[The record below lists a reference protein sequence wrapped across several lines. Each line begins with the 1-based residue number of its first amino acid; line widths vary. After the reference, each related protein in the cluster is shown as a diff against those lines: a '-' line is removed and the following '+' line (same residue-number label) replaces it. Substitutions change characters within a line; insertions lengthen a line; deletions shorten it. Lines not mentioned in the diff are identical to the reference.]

1 MQIIIKNISGSMST
15 RSTSICKDPN
25 VAKHLSLLHDKYGI
39 VSGDKAPNNIV
50 FVCKSHCV
58 DCLIKELGIDNS
70 LDNPTYKCIFRRH
83 LRKRKSWTS
92 IDLFYAPLEFQPK
105 MKNWIYHHSTGFLN
119 YASFPSIFSRGLSI
133 DASYQVS
140 VHLAKRFERRR
151 FEKSTNQK
159 QELLM
164 MAMFFNGSGR
174 NVQS

>member
-1 MQIIIKNISGSMST
+1 
-15 RSTSICKDPN
+15 
-25 VAKHLSLLHDKYGI
+25 
-39 VSGDKAPNNIV
+39 
-50 FVCKSHCV
+50 
-58 DCLIKELGIDNS
+58 
-70 LDNPTYKCIFRRH
+70 
-83 LRKRKSWTS
+83 
-92 IDLFYAPLEFQPK
+92 LEFQPK

>member
-1 MQIIIKNISGSMST
+1 MLLNTYLSSMTNMS
-15 RSTSICKDPN
+15 
-25 VAKHLSLLHDKYGI
+25 LSPPIRPLTILF
-39 VSGDKAPNNIV
+39 

-70 LDNPTYKCIFRRH
+70 LDNPTYKCISRRH

-92 IDLFYAPLEFQPK
+92 IDLFHAPLEFQPK

-133 DASYQVS
+133 DASNQVS

-151 FEKSTNQK
+151 FEKSTNKK
-159 QELLM
+159 QELLV
-164 MAMFFNGSGR
+164 MAMFVNGSGR